1 MYRFN
6 PDDVVAMHIKASR
19 PKAITMELEL
29 KLLRQANVVASGN
42 QLIYTGNVE
51 FEKHG
56 KGGVHF
62 EGRIAVQIKGGT
74 IKAEGKKLYIE
85 KATEVTLL
93 SGCTYQ
99 F

>member
-1 MYRFN
+1 
-6 PDDVVAMHIKASR
+6 
-19 PKAITMELEL
+19 MELEL

-42 QLIYTGNVE
+42 QLIYTGNAE

-85 KATEVTLL
+85 KATEVTYYLMYVPIL
-93 SGCTYQ
+93 KTIRSLVTTTK
-99 F
+99 

>member
-1 MYRFN
+1 
-6 PDDVVAMHIKASR
+6 
-19 PKAITMELEL
+19 MELEL

-42 QLIYTGNVE
+42 QLIYTGNAE

-74 IKAEGKKLYIE
+74 IKAEGKNFILRKLLKSLYYLMYVPIL
-85 KATEVTLL
+85 KTIRSLVT
-93 SGCTYQ
+93 TTK
-99 F
+99 